1 LENYAL
7 ILGTLAGL
15 GLGILLAWFSLRQ
28 QRDLALSQLETRLNT
43 IQAEKQQELASRLA
57 AAEEKNSRLP
67 ELLTSL
73 HERDQALTELHK
85 LKSDAEAHVASLEAR
100 LSDERDQTREKL
112 AVLDDA
118 QRKLTDTFQ
127 ALSAQ
132 ALAQNNQS
140 FLDLAKTAFSQI
152 QEKASGE
159 INQKHSAIADLLK
172 PVQESLSKV
181 DNHIHELEKA
191 RSGAYESLITQVKS
205 LTETQANLKNETG
218 NLVRALHSPVVRGR
232 WGEIQLKRV
241 VELAGMIEHCDFFEQ
256 ESVNTETG
264 QLRPDM
270 LVKMPG
276 GKTIIVDAKASINAY
291 LESLELSDPAARL
304 ERLKRHSHQVRD
316 HVKKL
321 GSKDYS
327 SQFAEAPEF
336 VVLFL
341 PGEMFFSAA
350 LEQDPTL
357 IEFGADR
364 RVILATPTT
373 LIALLRAVHYGW
385 RQERLAEN
393 AEKISDLGRELY
405 ERIATLGEY
414 IGKLGRHL
422 DAAVDAYNKA
432 ATNIESRVL
441 VTARKFKDLQADIP
455 NREIKTIEPVDHATR
470 KLQAPEMVLEP
481 ELSLGIDN
489 EPEKKG

>member
-1 LENYAL
+1 MQNYAL
-7 ILGTLAGL
+7 IIAALTGLGAGL
-15 GLGILLAWFSLRQ
+15 LLAWFYLRQ
-28 QRDLALSQLETRLNT
+28 QRDLALSKLETHLNSAN
-43 IQAEKQQELASRLA
+43 AEKQQELASRLA
-57 AAEEKNSRLP
+57 TAEEKNSRLP
-67 ELLTSL
+67 ELLATL
-73 HERDQALTELHK
+73 QARDTALAELQK
-85 LKSDAEAHVASLEAR
+85 LKSDAEAR
-100 LSDERDQTREKL
+100 LAAMDAQLNDERDQTREKL
-112 AVLDDA
+112 AILDDA
-118 QRKLTDTFQ
+118 QRKLSDTFQ

-159 INQKHSAIADLLK
+159 INLKHSAIAEMLK

-181 DNHIHELEKA
+181 DSQIQEMEKA

-205 LTETQANLKNETG
+205 LTETQTNLKNETG
-218 NLVRALHSPVVRGR
+218 NLARALHSPVVRGR

-256 ESVNTETG
+256 ESVSTETG

-276 GKTIIVDAKASINAY
+276 GKTIVVDAKASINAY
-291 LESLELSDPAARL
+291 LESLEVSDVALRA
-304 ERLKRHSHQVRD
+304 ERLQRHGQQVRD
-316 HVKKL
+316 HIKKL

-327 SQFAEAPEF
+327 SQFSEAPEF

-357 IEFGADR
+357 IEFGAER

-385 RQERLAEN
+385 RQEKLAEN
-393 AEKISDLGRELY
+393 AERISDLGRELY
-405 ERIATLGEY
+405 ERIASLGEH
-414 IGKLGRHL
+414 ISKLGRHL
-422 DAAVDAYNKA
+422 DGAVDSYNKA
-432 ATNIESRVL
+432 AGAIESRVL
-441 VTARKFKDLQADIP
+441 VTARKFKELQADVP
-455 NREIKTIEPVDHATR
+455 NREIKAVEPVDHATR
-470 KLQAPEMVLEP
+470 NLQAPELQLET
-481 ELSLGIDN
+481 E
-489 EPEKKG
+489 